1 MRLYSGTILFTLLLI
16 GGVFTTG
23 FTQITVSTVITQ
35 QPTCADPTGGEVTV
49 TVSGGVDPYTV
60 NINGITNPLYNESIA
75 GTPGQTIFF
84 LPDVSHAPLGEGAYV
99 INAFDQNLDIDAEII
114 ILTISQPVVTVP
126 GAPVDICENDAADD
140 ISLRVGAVPG
150 GGTFTFSGSGVTGN
164 FFNPSGLSGLITINV
179 QYDLFSCS
187 VTETFDYN
195 VNPEANPALAG
206 PNNVCEGSTGNVYT
220 TDPGQT
226 NYIWAVSAGG
236 TITAGGGATDNTA
249 TVTWNTAGAQTVTVN
264 YTDASN
270 CSATSPTVY
279 NVTVNNLPTPTITG
293 PVNPC
298 IGSTGNLYSTEAGQ
312 ANYVWTV
319 SAGGVVTSG
328 GGATDNTV
336 TVTWNTAGAQTV
348 SVNYTDSNLCT
359 AVIPTIYNVTVQNL
373 PVPTISGPSQACLGL
388 TGNIYSTEGGQTN
401 YLWTVSAGGT
411 ITSGG
416 GATDNTVTVTWT
428 VTGAQTVS
436 VNYEDANGC
445 TATSPTVYNVTVN
458 NLPVPTLAGPNDVC
472 ESSTGNVYTT
482 EPGQTN
488 YVWLVSAGGTVTSG
502 GSATDNTVTVTWNTA
517 GAQTV
522 SVNYEDGNGCTAVA
536 ATVYNV
542 TVNSL
547 PVPTLGG
554 PNSVCEGTTGN
565 VYATEAGQTN
575 YVWAVS
581 AGGVVT
587 SGGGAAD
594 NTVTVTWTTAGAQ
607 TVSVN
612 YEDGNSCT
620 AITPIVLN
628 VSVDAAPIVSTQ
640 PTDQS
645 GCEGG
650 NASFSVVAT
659 GTGIT
664 YQWEEDNGGGFT
676 PMAGETGATLNLT
689 GLLVSMDG
697 FVYRVVVS
705 GPNCPSVT
713 SNTVNLTV
721 DTAPVVTVDPVNQA
735 ICEGDNVTFTV
746 TATGDNRTYQWQES
760 TDGGVIF
767 NDLAGETSASL
778 TLNSVSATMD
788 ANRYRVVVGG
798 TNCPSVNSASALLTV
813 VSASITGDNLICLAT
828 SSTGAY
834 QAPAGQSNYVWTVSG
849 GGTIDSGQGTDAIV
863 VTWSNEAIESVGIT
877 YTTTLA
883 CDVSTS
889 INVNVF
895 NTTPAPVV
903 STPQDICQGDA
914 QPVLTIDN
922 FSGQTVTWYLD
933 PGLTTV
939 AGSGEFYT
947 PSSAELDTS
956 VPGST
961 SFFVTQTIPGCGEG
975 PAAEIVINV
984 NSLPDAGL
992 DAAVDACNTQTSL
1005 DLFSQLGGTP
1015 TAGGTWSDDDISGAL
1030 TGSVFDPAMAGAG
1043 TYNFT
1048 YLVTSPGCPDD
1059 MSTVTVTVENQPDPG
1074 IDNNTIA
1081 CVLTTSLDLFMVLGG
1096 TPDTGGT
1103 WTDDDNSGALAGS
1116 IFDPSA
1122 AGFGTYKFSYSFTGL
1137 TICTDTS
1144 ATVTIDVEN
1153 VSPPPVV
1160 VTPVDICINDPAP
1173 TLTATGT
1180 SITWYSDS
1188 LLTNQVGSG
1197 NTYTPASTELDTSVP
1212 GATSFYTT
1220 QDPGCGPSGAA
1231 IVVVNVLNSS
1241 PVPIVVPV
1249 SDLCRNDPRPT
1260 FEAIGT
1266 DIMWHSDMAKTDTI
1280 GIGNLFTPNSSQL
1293 DTDIEGTTFFYA
1305 SQNTG
1310 CGRSDAIETSVT
1322 VIFNCLGPCFTSNI
1336 VQQPSTCNDGDGSI
1350 TFTLDGNEILPVQFR
1365 LLQLNGT
1372 DTVFN
1377 LLQSG
1382 NFFDSLFA
1390 GTYQYVIND
1399 SQSCDDQGE
1408 IVLMQKLSTV
1418 DVTFDNA
1425 SDINCSGENAGIVLT
1440 VTRGM
1445 DPYEY
1450 SIDEGTSWQ
1459 TLVNNM
1465 IQLTSGTFVI
1475 WVRDDGN
1482 DSCPFK
1488 SSPVEVTE
1496 PDPLSYAVE
1505 ILKSFPDLP
1514 TGSILISDVG
1524 GGIPGFEIRA
1534 ELIQSTSGFP
1544 GQTFFLDWTEVPFI
1558 SETGKFEINIEKLFA
1573 GIYQV
1578 DLRDSNRC
1586 EVSVLNESLDP
1597 EVPLDDSLFIP
1608 NVFTPNKDGYNDF
1621 FFIRNMPEDFPTSVL
1636 IVNRWG
1642 KKVFESANYNNEW
1655 MAEGL
1660 ADGVYYYTINIKGET
1675 KQGWVEVWR
1684 GTR

>member
-1 MRLYSGTILFTLLLI
+1 MKLRFVGILLVFSSVSFVINDTYGQDCPSPDPTRTIHDYVVTPETCAGDNDGAVTITLNDGNPPFSQYTIFRVGFGAVDFEFFPPTNVVSFSNLSPGEYFIRVDHSSGCSAIIGFDSGGSGLFVDPGLVSVGGTLTAGGSTSICENESTPLLSLTGESGTVLRWERSFNAGPFTDIGNGGSITFSEVLATAGTYTYQVVVQNGTCPTDISSTLDIIVAPASNGGVLTPAGGTTICEGQSTPVMNLAGEAGVILRWERSNGGPFIDIGNGGSSSFSEVLVTAGTYSYHVVVQNGGCPIDISNDVIITVDPASNGGTLTAGGPTTICETGTTPLMTLAGELGTILRWERQFNGGGFVDI
-16 GGVFTTG
+16 GN
-23 FTQITVSTVITQ
+23 
-35 QPTCADPTGGEVTV
+35 GGSNTFSEA
-49 TVSGGVDPYTV
+49 
-60 NINGITNPLYNESIA
+60 LAAA
-75 GTPGQTIFF
+75 GTYDYQ
-84 LPDVSHAPLGEGAYV
+84 
-99 INAFDQNLDIDAEII
+99 
-114 ILTISQPVVTVP
+114 VVVQ
-126 GAPVDICENDAADD
+126 
-140 ISLRVGAVPG
+140 
-150 GGTFTFSGSGVTGN
+150 SGVCAE
-164 FFNPSGLSGLITINV
+164 V
-179 QYDLFSCS
+179 FS
-187 VTETFDYN
+187 
-195 VNPEANPALAG
+195 
-206 PNNVCEGSTGNVYT
+206 T
-220 TDPGQT
+220 T
-226 NYIWAVSAGG
+226 
-236 TITAGGGATDNTA
+236 
-249 TVTWNTAGAQTVTVN
+249 QTVT
-264 YTDASN
+264 
-270 CSATSPTVY
+270 
-279 NVTVNNLPTPTITG
+279 
-293 PVNPC
+293 
-298 IGSTGNLYSTEAGQ
+298 
-312 ANYVWTV
+312 
-319 SAGGVVTSG
+319 
-328 GGATDNTV
+328 
-336 TVTWNTAGAQTV
+336 
-348 SVNYTDSNLCT
+348 
-359 AVIPTIYNVTVQNL
+359 
-373 PVPTISGPSQACLGL
+373 
-388 TGNIYSTEGGQTN
+388 
-401 YLWTVSAGGT
+401 
-411 ITSGG
+411 
-416 GATDNTVTVTWT
+416 
-428 VTGAQTVS
+428 
-436 VNYEDANGC
+436 
-445 TATSPTVYNVTVN
+445 
-458 NLPVPTLAGPNDVC
+458 
-472 ESSTGNVYTT
+472 
-482 EPGQTN
+482 
-488 YVWLVSAGGTVTSG
+488 
-502 GSATDNTVTVTWNTA
+502 
-517 GAQTV
+517 
-522 SVNYEDGNGCTAVA
+522 
-536 ATVYNV
+536 
-542 TVNSL
+542 
-547 PVPTLGG
+547 
-554 PNSVCEGTTGN
+554 
-565 VYATEAGQTN
+565 
-575 YVWAVS
+575 
-581 AGGVVT
+581 
-587 SGGGAAD
+587 
-594 NTVTVTWTTAGAQ
+594 
-607 TVSVN
+607 
-612 YEDGNSCT
+612 
-620 AITPIVLN
+620 
-628 VSVDAAPIVSTQ
+628 VDAAPIVSTQ

-676 PMAGETGATLNLT
+676 PVAGETGATLNLT

-721 DTAPVVTVDPVNQA
+721 DTAPVVTVDPVNKA

-947 PSSAELDTS
+947 PSSTELDTS

-975 PAAEIVINV
+975 PAAEIVVNV

-1122 AGFGTYKFSYSFTGL
+1122 AGLGTYKFTYSFTGL

-1280 GIGNLFTPNSSQL
+1280 GVGNFFTPNSSQL

-1322 VIFNCLGPCFTSNI
+1322 VIINCLGPCFTSNI

-1350 TFTLDGNEILPVQFR
+1350 TFNLDGNEILPVQFR

-1425 SDINCSGENAGIVLT
+1425 SAINCSGENAGIVLT
-1440 VTRGM
+1440 VTGGT

-1514 TGSILISDVG
+1514 TGSILITDVE
-1524 GGIPGFEIRA
+1524 GGIPGFEIRV

-1578 DLRDSNRC
+1578 DLRDSNQC
-1586 EVSVLNESLDP
+1586 LVSVIFEGQDP
-1597 EVPLDDSLFIP
+1597 EVPLDDKPFIP

-1642 KKVFESANYNNEW
+1642 KKVFESSNYNNEW

-1675 KQGWVEVWR
+1675 KNGWVEVWR

>member
-1 MRLYSGTILFTLLLI
+1 TL
-16 GGVFTTG
+16 G
-23 FTQITVSTVITQ
+23 
-35 QPTCADPTGGEVTV
+35 
-49 TVSGGVDPYTV
+49 
-60 NINGITNPLYNESIA
+60 
-75 GTPGQTIFF
+75 
-84 LPDVSHAPLGEGAYV
+84 
-99 INAFDQNLDIDAEII
+99 
-114 ILTISQPVVTVP
+114 
-126 GAPVDICENDAADD
+126 
-140 ISLRVGAVPG
+140 
-150 GGTFTFSGSGVTGN
+150 
-164 FFNPSGLSGLITINV
+164 
-179 QYDLFSCS
+179 
-187 VTETFDYN
+187 
-195 VNPEANPALAG
+195 G
-206 PNNVCEGSTGNVYT
+206 PNTVCEGTTLNIYT
-220 TDPGQT
+220 TEAGQT
-226 NYIWAVSAGG
+226 NYVWA
-236 TITAGGGATDNTA
+236 
-249 TVTWNTAGAQTVTVN
+249 
-264 YTDASN
+264 
-270 CSATSPTVY
+270 
-279 NVTVNNLPTPTITG
+279 
-293 PVNPC
+293 
-298 IGSTGNLYSTEAGQ
+298 
-312 ANYVWTV
+312 V

-328 GGATDNTV
+328 GGAADNTV
-336 TVTWNTAGAQTV
+336 TITWTTAGAQTV
-348 SVNYTDSNLCT
+348 SVNYEDSNGCT
-359 AVIPTIYNVTVQNL
+359 AATATVYNVNVNSLPTPTIT
-373 PVPTISGPSQACLGL
+373 GPAQACIGS

-445 TATSPTVYNVTVN
+445 TATAPTVYNVTVN

-472 ESSTGNVYTT
+472 ESSTGNIYTT

-502 GSATDNTVTVTWNTA
+502 GGASDNTVTVTWNTA

-554 PNSVCEGTTGN
+554 PNSVCEGTIGN

-620 AITPIVLN
+620 AITPIVIN

-947 PSSAELDTS
+947 PSSTELDTS

-975 PAAEIVINV
+975 PAAEIVVNV

-1160 VTPVDICINDPAP
+1160 VTPADICINDPAP

-1280 GIGNLFTPNSSQL
+1280 GVGNFFTPNSSQL

-1322 VIFNCLGPCFTSNI
+1322 VIINCLGPCFTSNI

-1425 SDINCSGENAGIVLT
+1425 SAINCSGENAGIVLT
-1440 VTRGM
+1440 VTRGT

-1488 SSPVEVTE
+1488 SNPVEITE